1 MPATPNAGSVVSRSS
16 PVFHR
21 RTLLALAA
29 LPWLLA
35 ACDTPNPAVTFPEL
49 TFAHKAAI
57 QLNVAKIEIV
67 NEYRMPFEAPNV
79 EHRVPIAPGAA
90 AERWAA
96 DILKPTG
103 SRGTA
108 LFVIT
113 RASVT
118 EEKLKTTSGL
128 KGLFAIEQSEEYE
141 AALDARIEI
150 LDGTRRLATAK
161 TSITRTQTAREDATP
176 NQRSQL
182 WYALVE
188 RLMLEFDGEMRKQGD
203 TYLREHTR

>member
-1 MPATPNAGSVVSRSS
+1 MPATRNAGPVAPKARSG
-16 PVFHR
+16 FHR
-21 RTLLALAA
+21 RTFLAIAA

-35 ACDTPNPAVTFPEL
+35 ACDTPNPAVKFPEL
-49 TFAHKAAI
+49 TFAHKPTI
-57 QLNVAKIEIV
+57 QLNVAKIEII
-67 NEYRMPFEAPNV
+67 NEYKMPFEKPYV
-79 EHRVPIAPGAA
+79 EHLVPIAPGAA

-118 EEKLKTTSGL
+118 EKKLKTTKGL
-128 KGLFAIEQSEEYE
+128 KGLIAIEQSEEYE

-176 NQRSQL
+176 NQRSRL
-182 WYALVE
+182 WYGLVE

>member
-1 MPATPNAGSVVSRSS
+1 MAVKPIAGPGVPGSGFRSI
-16 PVFHR
+16 R
-21 RTLLALAA
+21 RAFLAFAA
-29 LPWLLA
+29 LPWILA

-49 TFAHKAAI
+49 TFAHKPAI
-57 QLNVAKIEIV
+57 KLNVAKIEII
-67 NEYRMPFEAPNV
+67 NEYRMPFQAPNV
-79 EHRVPIAPGAA
+79 EHLVPIAPGAA

-96 DILKPTG
+96 DILKPVGT
-103 SRGTA
+103 RGTA

-118 EEKLKTTSGL
+118 EEKLKTKTGL
-128 KGLFAIEQSEEYE
+128 KGLIAIEQSEEYV
-141 AALDARIEI
+141 AALDARVEI
-150 LDGTRRLATAK
+150 LEGTRRIATAS

-176 NQRSQL
+176 NQRSKI

-203 TYLREHTR
+203 TFLREHTR

>member
-1 MPATPNAGSVVSRSS
+1 MPAIQGGELL
-16 PVFHR
+16 R

-29 LPWLLA
+29 LPWLLT

-49 TFAHKAAI
+49 TFAHKPKI
-57 QLNVAKIEIV
+57 QLNVAKIEII
-67 NEYRMPFEAPNV
+67 NEYRMPFETPNV
-79 EHRVPIAPGAA
+79 EHRIPIAPGAA
-90 AERWAA
+90 AEKWAA
-96 DILKPTG
+96 DVLMPVG
-103 SRGTA
+103 NRGTA

-113 RASVT
+113 RASVI
-118 EEKLKTTSGL
+118 EEKLKTTKGL
-128 KGLFAIEQSEEYE
+128 KGLIAIEQSEEYE

-176 NQRSQL
+176 NQRSKL

-188 RLMLEFDGEMRKQGD
+188 RLMLEFDGEIRKQGD

>member
-1 MPATPNAGSVVSRSS
+1 MPATQGGYLRW
-16 PVFHR
+16 
-21 RTLLALAA
+21 RTLFTLVA
-29 LPWLLA
+29 LPWLLT
-35 ACDTPNPAVTFPEL
+35 ACDTPNPAVSFPEL

-57 QLNVAKIEIV
+57 KLNVAKIEII

-79 EHRVPIAPGAA
+79 EHRIPIAPGAA
-90 AERWAA
+90 AEKWAA
-96 DILKPTG
+96 DILKPVG

-118 EEKLKTTSGL
+118 EEKLKTTKGL
-128 KGLFAIEQSEEYE
+128 KGLIAIEQSEEYE

-150 LDGTRRLATAK
+150 LDGTRRVATAR

-176 NQRSQL
+176 NQRSKL

-188 RLMLEFDGEMRKQGD
+188 RLLLEFDGEMRKQGD

>member
-1 MPATPNAGSVVSRSS
+1 MSAIQSAGPDVSGSK
-16 PVFHR
+16 PGLHR
-21 RTLLALAA
+21 RALLALAM
-29 LPWLLA
+29 LPWLLT

-49 TFAHKAAI
+49 TFAHKAKI
-57 QLNVAKIEIV
+57 KLNVAKIEVI
-67 NEYRMPFEAPNV
+67 NEYRMPFKAPNV
-79 EHRVPIAPGAA
+79 EHLVPIAPGGA

-96 DILKPTG
+96 DILKPVGT
-103 SRGTA
+103 RGTA

-118 EEKLKTTSGL
+118 ERKLKTTSGL
-128 KGLFAIEQSEEYE
+128 KGLIAIEQSEEYE
-141 AALDARIEI
+141 AGLHARIEI
-150 LDGTRRLATAK
+150 LDGNRRVATAQ

-176 NQRSQL
+176 NQRSKL